1 MKLKKKKTYQ
11 KGSKAGLIRWNKDSL
26 NLKIGH
32 LRNRRKKE
40 RRKIMNRALET
51 CGVVK
56 CMSTHTVGIPG
67 QNGAR
72 AVERMHA
79 EIMAEIPQV
88 C

>member
-1 MKLKKKKTYQ
+1 
-11 KGSKAGLIRWNKDSL
+11 
-26 NLKIGH
+26 
-32 LRNRRKKE
+32 
-40 RRKIMNRALET
+40 MNRALET